1 MGVPCSEYCLYLC
14 LMYFTVCDSLV
25 SIKFQLFEFSESRKK
40 HFHFYD
46 FQRSFTLTF
55 SSDSLFACSW
65 VILFSLSFRSCQST
79 KTRVTECSLSC
90 FENRVFLYVTMGAT
104 ERERGPEMTNSSDV
118 TRFLEEHI
126 SSNGTLFRTSDIN
139 FTMH

>member
-1 MGVPCSEYCLYLC
+1 MKSPLSDFFRKLSLGVPCSEYCLYLC
-14 LMYFTVCDSLV
+14 LMYFTVCDSLF

-104 ERERGPEMTNSSDV
+104 EREDPRWLIPV
-118 TRFLEEHI
+118 TSHAFWR
-126 SSNGTLFRTSDIN
+126 ST
-139 FTMH
+139 